1 MDLKVLGPVRVV
13 RVWHGEARLVV
24 GIRSHKMR
32 GGKRF
37 QGKREGVAR
46 ARSMGMAVAVA
57 VPGGT
62 SRDMTTNENGL
73 ILYAG

>member
-1 MDLKVLGPVRVV
+1 MDLKVLGLVRVV
-13 RVWHGEARLVV
+13 RVRHDEARLVV

-37 QGKREGVAR
+37 QGKRGVAR